1 MEEWKKAKADYYAS
15 IQNLSREERD
25 AALKAWLAANPKPQ
39 EEVVEEVKSSDVG
52 TQDASPTSTPDP
64 ASESSI
70 SLDGLSPYQKSLA
83 QNYLARKDYEENIKK
98 VDFLIEDLN
107 KTGDFSKIYAFNEEN
122 PGYVNIESIQEFE
135 KKYKDHQAKVKKE
148 REKFTTVVDF
158 GEVYSPGD
166 GYDYKFD
173 VNDTN
178 QIQYY
183 KKSRTQEDFVL
194 VDPNS
199 DNDEDRL
206 VALSVVNKL
215 GHLSGELKEQ
225 VEAILKRNK
234 IKSERLKKE
243 TQQLSQ
249 YLSEQSSA
257 IPLTQVQEVGGQYI
271 SSLSENDFK
280 AFNNYLEKN
289 KKAKLTDFNP
299 RAYLEGNIISYDFEY
314 PDVEEY
320 FDTLNLSEQEKKDRL
335 EMFKLQQEVE
345 KNRIQQST
353 SSTAFNV
360 TPKYGGY
367 VPSPKR
373 PLDEFRK
380 TKKYKRLLELNEKYK
395 GSEDTRDVLEP
406 TPEAKVLFISK
417 INDEYAA
424 DLLDD
429 KDDNAIFKNVFS
441 DAVKND
447 PFIGAQLIQLKI
459 AARPL
464 LDKKRQELQEKY
476 DTSTQKG
483 YDAANKEYE
492 TYSKELIQDKLEAD
506 PEYQQRYANLMLVAA
521 SAQKDVLRTKQRKND
536 PFFLTLDYLQNRA
549 SAKLFYGG
557 KGTIGDY
564 TIGNI
569 EQLLKTFKSNQKAF
583 NAIQLDIASS
593 DLDERMSK
601 RQALIRAIEEG
612 EISEDDIYS
621 IRRRYAKRDASKFSG
636 LGRALTI
643 KDIIA
648 RYDREIKDDLR
659 EVAEQLDD
667 ISQIEKALKGYKDI
681 DQDDPWLVKT
691 TQQFSASLPYMAA
704 ALGGTAATY
713 FSGGTLAPA
722 VATGMSVLGAAYM
735 GLDFYGQQWYDTFMQ
750 GVENQAETEGLSLED
765 MPEEKRKTYLI
776 NALES
781 GRYDDS
787 ASAAAAATLMTFT
800 ERFGLQKQFSAFGKA
815 LGLGKDGVF
824 SLVKGQW
831 KQAGKSFLRGGLN
844 KSAAYLSEFGTE
856 FSQTTISDL
865 QKGLSLGL
873 GSEYVN
879 WKNSWEAGT
888 IGGNVALLM
897 PGVASIASQSAVEIR
912 NTARKLAINFNM
924 GDFSTS
930 SKAVDN
936 WFKMANQE
944 LDKRFNNGKNP
955 EYTKQQYEADK
966 NAINTTYNSRLKI
979 PSNATPEVRVQLLDL
994 MSQKNA
1000 LEMEINK
1007 IDDKDLAAPQILNL
1021 AIVKGKIQSLVKEE
1035 ANIRTLTTSK
1045 ARQAA
1050 TKVAAQLGYKY
1061 ENFQTQEGVNER
1073 VEQLKAEGAKPGAA
1087 TDYGQAMDLADGTT
1101 LVLINDRAAA
1111 QDNVFTTDQHEILH
1125 PFFKQTFKNNPE
1137 AAIAFGKSLLQ
1148 EILSN
1153 PDITINEKFREN
1165 FKEYLNDENYTAAN
1179 TWEEVI
1185 PLVSEALTEGDIK
1198 VKGNLN
1204 TVLAKIKEFIQSFF
1218 GKAKQPLKIRFDK
1231 GSDVLAFLR
1240 DYNKTIAKGEG
1251 LTKEQLKIAEE
1262 GAEGALVT
1270 DAAAIAA
1277 AETGVAEVDA
1287 AQEILTEQD
1296 ANRVE
1301 EQPLKAAAKKRL
1313 DQNIGSVDTTPEQA
1327 IRNKELM
1334 QKILDGDVSAAN
1346 TLVEENSGLI
1356 LPLLNFNPDITQQSG
1371 VTSDDVLQAV
1381 ADMMTPGMVDL
1392 VYAKIPPNRK
1402 TSLAEEYS
1410 KEKGEVSTFL
1420 GRLAQ
1425 RKKEIY
1431 TAAGLDPNK
1440 FNLVDID
1447 SSTKQI
1453 VDEGSDPKPKPEK
1466 EVATTQVD
1474 PREFGPVTE
1483 GDKLKDVEGI
1493 VKVNDKERLTFKKL
1507 ASKYFDKVSQA
1518 LFGMPGKK
1526 VRGNVSLKYA
1536 DVKGQP
1542 SSSEASKLQNIFKNV
1557 EDVRN
1562 FIKAMPPYNVATGQT
1577 VIDRQ
1582 GKKIDVSKD
1591 VKGRSIA
1598 INPTVLKKF
1607 YQPVTRAIEG
1617 ISNKSGRS
1625 LGSTSQTQVYELKPE
1640 YRGRI
1645 TKQTIESLQKSL
1657 GITKGELSVPIKGA
1671 ARTEF
1676 GSLLTGLS
1684 KMYVDNLINTVG
1696 RSKLTTDQAKADTG
1710 AGKSNAL
1717 AKKRKAENVFQA
1729 AMSGVDALGFNRFNY
1744 EYGKVIPQLL
1754 KGEKVVVK
1762 DKDGKVVKDK
1772 NGKKVKVD
1780 VKPFDMK
1787 TPEGVKEFLDY
1798 AISSGITKR
1807 VPRELWISLAFR
1819 SENLLKDTTKKH
1831 GEKVRE
1837 TRRLFKSLQEDPS
1850 DNVFG
1855 EIKGAVISPTTGIPR
1870 GYAGNLPFRSTIEAR
1885 QWITD
1890 SIDAEYNRLKNDKD
1904 LNLTD
1909 AEARKQANALFPKK
1923 GSSEFSN
1930 LFIKTDVFADKNNLE
1945 TQLDD
1950 PAFVK
1955 SQDAKINELK
1965 EFFKLLQNEVMRDAN
1980 GNINFEGVAFVG
1992 AMLSSSSAG
2001 TSHFLRNAAPMR
2013 FYQSGYKKATSA
2025 NVTIEHTMP
2034 ATLVGK
2040 YLFMA
2045 AVEGN
2050 VDTKFETIKN
2060 NYVQGPLLEVD
2071 DKKLKGKKANGESFD
2086 YREQMPDFWQ
2096 ETDSVWSRYFNI
2108 NVIRNKGGINPA
2120 TIMFGKSE
2128 SALSRFNVMADGT
2141 VINNTTKKGLPAV
2154 EKQNNSSVAPALQSK
2169 RKLSTQQQVNQQGTL
2184 DNALSMG
2191 RRTAPPI
2198 KKIRIFD
2205 FDDTLARSK
2214 SMVIVNM
2221 PFLDANNEMADVVA
2235 RRMFKDEFKNL
2246 PSYKQTF
2253 KNLNADQQRQ
2263 VLQSIPGK
2271 TIKINATEFAQQ
2283 AADLEAIGATF
2294 DFTEFSKVV
2303 EGQKGPLFD
2312 VAKKIADARGT
2323 EDLFILTARPQEA
2336 AGPIKEFM
2344 KALGIDIPLANIT
2357 GLADGT
2363 AQAKAMW
2370 VADKAAQGYNDFYFA
2385 DDAIKNVK
2393 AVKEV
2398 LGQIDVKSKV
2408 QQAKAS
2414 KRRTFDNIVNDM
2426 IEDSSGI
2433 ESFKKFSSAK
2443 ARTVGENKGRFDW
2456 LTIAS
2461 SAEDFKGLLY
2471 SLLGKGKKGEA
2482 QYEFL
2487 KTNLMDPYNR
2497 AEDAITQ
2504 AKIAAANDFMALKN
2518 QFPGLPKTLETET
2531 GVGKFNYQHAL
2542 RVYIWTQQGMSIPG
2556 LSKTDVAKLNKFIT
2570 DDAKLKSF
2578 ADGLMGIQKGQPYPK
2593 PDKNWLGGNLTTD
2606 IIGGINKVNR
2616 KEYLQEWQENVD
2628 IIFSPE
2634 NLNKMEAAY
2643 GTRWRKALENSLA
2656 RMKAGTNRLG
2666 YNDQTSAVLDWV
2678 NNSVGA
2684 VMFLNT
2690 KSALLQTISAVNFIN
2705 WGDNNIIAA
2714 GRAFANQKQFW
2725 GDFMTLM
2732 NSDYL
2737 VQRRNGLKINV
2748 SESEIAD
2755 AVKDSKNKVKAA
2767 IAFLLSK
2774 GFVLT
2779 RYADS
2784 FAIASGGAT
2793 FYRNRIKKYL
2803 KEGMDQKLAEE
2814 KAFQDFRQIAEESQQ
2829 SSSPDKIS
2837 MQQASAAGRVILNW
2851 ANTPMQ
2857 YVRIQKRDLQDLIA
2871 GRGDPKVKMARIAYY
2886 GVIQNLIFN
2895 AMQQAL
2901 FAIGFGDDEED
2912 DEKKKKNKDKK
2923 IARVANGMIDSQL
2936 KGLGIAGAGM
2946 VAVKNTLMKIYE
2958 ESGKQRPEY
2967 EKAALEALGFSPAIS
2982 SKYRKI
2988 VGGLKSFSWNA
2999 KEMKEKGFSLD
3010 NPAYLAGAQIITA
3023 VTNIPIDRVIKKAN
3037 NIRGILSEQSQK
3049 WQKVLLLGGWSTW
3062 DVGLPYYGGWDK
3074 PVEPTA
3080 AEIKRQEVDTMKKD
3094 TKTQDQIDM
3103 LLDLGLTKK
3112 EIKALGKEDARVKK
3126 IIELQNKPKEQPT
3139 KVKTQ
3144 PTPETKP
3151 KPKPKTETAEQKLRR
3166 QFDSIKAENK
3176 PDQVKTLTKFG
3187 LTKKEIRDLRYEK
3200 DRVEKIL
3207 ELMDK

>member
-39 EEVVEEVKSSDVG
+39 EEVVEEVKSNDVG

-83 QNYLARKDYEENIKK
+83 QNYLARRDYDENIKK

-206 VALSVVNKL
+206 VALTVVDKL
-215 GHLSGELKEQ
+215 GHLSGDIKEQ
-225 VEAILKRNK
+225 LDAILKANK
-234 IKSERLKKE
+234 IRSERLKKE
-243 TQQLSQ
+243 TQQLSR
-249 YLSEQSSA
+249 YLDEQSNT
-257 IPLTQVQEVGGQYI
+257 IPLTQVQEVGGQYV

-289 KKAKLTDFNP
+289 KKAKLTGFDPN
-299 RAYLEGNIISYDFEY
+299 AYLEGNIISYDFEY

-320 FDTLNLSEQEKKDRL
+320 FDTLNLSEEEKKDRL
-335 EMFKLQQEVE
+335 EMFQIQQEVE
-345 KNRIQQST
+345 KNRKKQAYTRDESASGI
-353 SSTAFNV
+353 SSGTGFIPASD
-360 TPKYGGY
+360 K
-367 VPSPKR
+367 
-373 PLDEFRK
+373 PLDKFKK

-395 GSEDTRDVLEP
+395 GSADTKDVLEP
-406 TPEAKVLFISK
+406 TPEAKALFISK

-424 DLLDD
+424 DFLDD
-429 KDDNAIFKNVFS
+429 KDDSTIFKNVFS
-441 DAVKND
+441 DTVKND

-464 LDKKRQELQEKY
+464 LKQKRQELQEKY
-476 DTSTQKG
+476 DTSTQEG
-483 YDAANKEYE
+483 YDNANKEYE
-492 TYSKELIQDKLEAD
+492 AYSKELIQDKLEAD
-506 PEYQQRYANLMLVAA
+506 PKYQQRYRNLMFVAA
-521 SAQKDVLRTKQRKND
+521 SAQKDVLRTKQREND
-536 PFFLTLDYLQNRA
+536 PFFITLDYLQKTEER
-549 SAKLFYGG
+549 LF
-557 KGTIGDY
+557 KGDLAFGSV
-564 TIGNI
+564 

-583 NAIQLDIASS
+583 NAIQLDMASS
-593 DLDERMSK
+593 DLDETMSK
-601 RQALIRAIEEG
+601 RQALMRAIEEG
-612 EISEDDIYS
+612 EIDEDAIYS
-621 IRRRYAKRDASKFSG
+621 IRRRYAARDASKASG
-636 LGRALTI
+636 LGKSLTI
-643 KDIIA
+643 KDIIS
-648 RYDREIKDDLR
+648 RYDKEIKQDLK

-667 ISQIEKALKGYKDI
+667 ISQIEKSLKGYKDI

-691 TQQFSASLPYMAA
+691 TQQFAASLPYMAA
-704 ALGGTAATY
+704 ALGGTAVTY
-713 FSGGTLAPA
+713 FSGGTAAPFI
-722 VATGMSVLGAAYM
+722 ATGMNVLGSAYM

-765 MPEEKRKTYLI
+765 MPEDKRKAYLV

-787 ASAAAAATLMTFT
+787 AGAAAASTLMTFT

-815 LGLGKDGVF
+815 LGLGKDGVA
-824 SLVKGQW
+824 SLIKGQW

-844 KSAAYLSEFGTE
+844 KSGAYLSEFGTE
-856 FSQTTISDL
+856 FSQTTIGDL

-873 GSEYVN
+873 GGEYVN

-897 PGVASIASQSAVEIR
+897 PGVAGIASQSAVEIR

-936 WFKMANQE
+936 WFKMANQK
-944 LDKRFNNGKNP
+944 LDKEYNNGKNP

-979 PSNATPEVRVQLLDL
+979 PNNATPEVRAQLLDL

-1007 IDDKDLAAPQILNL
+1007 IDDKDLAAPQILQL
-1021 AIVKGKIQSLVKEE
+1021 GVVKGQIQSLVKQE
-1035 ANIRTLTTSK
+1035 ANIKTLTTSK

-1061 ENFQTQEGVNER
+1061 ENFQTQDAINKR
-1073 VEQLKAEGAKPGAA
+1073 VEELVEQGAKPGKA
-1087 TDYGQAMDLADGTT
+1087 TDYGQAVDLVDGST
-1101 LVLINDRAAA
+1101 LVLMNDRAAA

-1125 PFFKQTFKNNPE
+1125 PFLKQTFKNNPE
-1137 AAIAFGKSLLQ
+1137 AAIAFGKSLMQ
-1148 EILSN
+1148 EIISN
-1153 PDITINEKFREN
+1153 PDITINEKFKKD
-1165 FKEYLNDENYTAAN
+1165 FKEYLDDENYTAAN

-1185 PLVSEALTEGDIK
+1185 PLVSEALTNGDIK
-1198 VKGNLN
+1198 VKGNLT
-1204 TVLAKIKEFIQSFF
+1204 TVLAKIKEFIQNFF
-1218 GKAKQPLKIRFDK
+1218 GKAKQPLKIRFDE
-1231 GSDVLAFLR
+1231 GSDVFAFLR

-1251 LTKEQLKIAEE
+1251 LTQAQLDVAEQ

-1287 AQEILTEQD
+1287 AQQILAEQD

-1301 EQPLKAAAKKRL
+1301 EQPLKAAAKKRIYQQVEDMKNDL
-1313 DQNIGSVDTTPEQA
+1313 VDPETKAATAFLIADMLAVNAETGSTQGTEVDRRLNINVDPQVKEQ
-1327 IRNKELM
+1327 I
-1334 QKILDGDVSAAN
+1334 ILDFARDTNRG
-1346 TLVEENSGLI
+1346 LVGLLKEYDPAINDSIMGYLNSKQRGRSLLDLRLQEFYENVPEYG
-1356 LPLLNFNPDITQQSG
+1356 NITQSM
-1371 VTSDDVLQAV
+1371 TDDNVR
-1381 ADMMTPGMVDL
+1381 
-1392 VYAKIPPNRK
+1392 RK
-1402 TSLAEEYS
+1402 VE
-1410 KEKGEVSTFL
+1410 STT
-1420 GRLAQ
+1420 
-1425 RKKEIY
+1425 E
-1431 TAAGLDPNK
+1431 
-1440 FNLVDID
+1440 
-1447 SSTKQI
+1447 
-1453 VDEGSDPKPKPEK
+1453 EGSDPKPKPEK

-1483 GDKLKDVEGI
+1483 GNKLKDVESI
-1493 VKVNDKERLTFKKL
+1493 VKVNDKDRLTFKKL

-1562 FIKAMPPYNVATGQT
+1562 FIKAMPPYNVATSQT

-1582 GKKIDVSKD
+1582 GKKVDVSKD
-1591 VKGRSIA
+1591 VRGRSIA

-1729 AMSGVDALGFNRFNY
+1729 AMSGTDALGFNRFNY
-1744 EYGKVIPQLL
+1744 DYGDVISQLI

-1762 DKDGKVVKDK
+1762 DKDGKD
-1772 NGKKVKVD
+1772 VKVD
-1780 VKPFDMK
+1780 VKSFDMK
-1787 TPEGVKEFLDY
+1787 TPEGRKKFLDY
-1798 AISSGITKR
+1798 AVSSGITKR
-1807 VPRELWISLAFR
+1807 VPRELWPALAFT
-1819 SENLLKDTTKKH
+1819 SENLLKDTTKKY
-1831 GEKVRE
+1831 GEQVKE
-1837 TRRLFKSLQEDPS
+1837 TRRLLESLQEDPS
-1850 DNVFG
+1850 DTVF
-1855 EIKGAVISPTTGIPR
+1855 EIEGAVIGKKGLPR
-1870 GYAGNLPFRSTIEAR
+1870 GYSGNLPFVNTIEAR

-1890 SIDAEYNRLKNDKD
+1890 SIDAEYNKLKAEG
-1904 LNLTD
+1904 LTD
-1909 AEARKQANALFPKK
+1909 SEARKQANALFPKK
-1923 GSSEFSN
+1923 GSSEFGN
-1930 LFIKTDVFADKNNLE
+1930 LFTKTDVFTNKNNLE

-1950 PAFVK
+1950 QAFVE

-1965 EFFKLLQNEVMRDAN
+1965 KFFKLLQDEVMRDAN
-1980 GNINFEGVAFVG
+1980 GNLNFEGVAFVG
-1992 AMLSSSSAG
+1992 TMLSSSSAG

-2013 FYQSGYKKATSA
+2013 FYQAGYRQAGSA

-2060 NYVQGPLLEVD
+2060 NYVQGPLLKVD
-2071 DKKLKGKKANGESFD
+2071 DNKLKSSKKNKTKGFPLNPFN
-2086 YREQMPDFWQ
+2086 YIEQMPDFWQ
-2096 ETDSVWSRYFNI
+2096 DTDSVWGRYFNV
-2108 NVIRNKGGINPA
+2108 NVIRNGGGINPA
-2120 TIMFGKSE
+2120 TIMFGKGD
-2128 SALSRFNVMADGT
+2128 SALSRFNIMADGT
-2141 VINNTTKKGLPAV
+2141 VINNATKKGLPAV
-2154 EKQNNSSVAPALQSK
+2154 ENQNNSSLPNALASK
-2169 RKLSTQQQVNQQGTL
+2169 RKLSTQQQISQQGTL

-2221 PFLDANNEMADVVA
+2221 PFLDAKNEMVDVVA

-2253 KNLNADQQRQ
+2253 KSLNADQQRQ

-2336 AGPIKEFM
+2336 AGPIREFM
-2344 KALGIDIPLANIT
+2344 KALGIDIPLKNIT

-2414 KRRTFDNIVNDM
+2414 KRRTFDNIVNNM

-2456 LTIAS
+2456 LTMAS

-2487 KTNLMDPYNR
+2487 KTNLMDTYNR

-2504 AKIAAANDFMALKN
+2504 AKIAAANDFMALKS
-2518 QFPGLPKTLETET
+2518 QFPGLPKTLETQT
-2531 GVGKFNYQHAL
+2531 DVGNFNYQHAL

-2556 LSKTDVAKLNKFIT
+2556 LSKRDATQLNKFIESNP
-2570 DDAKLKSF
+2570 DLKKF

-2643 GTRWRKALENSLA
+2643 GTRWRRALENTLK

-2690 KSALLQTISAVNFIN
+2690 RSALLQTISAVNFIN
-2705 WGDNNIIAA
+2705 WGDNNIIKA
-2714 GRAFANQKQFW
+2714 GAAFANQKQFW
-2725 GDFMTLM
+2725 SDFMKLM

-2857 YVRIQKRDLQDLIA
+2857 YVRIQKRAIQDLIA
-2871 GRGDPKVKMARIAYY
+2871 GRGDAKVHMSRIAYY
-2886 GVIQNLIFN
+2886 GAIQNVIFN
-2895 AMQQAL
+2895 ALQQAL
-2901 FAIGFGDDEED
+2901 FAIAFDDEED

-2958 ESGKQRPEY
+2958 ESGKKRPEY
-2967 EKAALEALGFSPAIS
+2967 EKAALEALSFSPAIS

-3037 NIRGILSEQSQK
+3037 NIRGILSEQSK
-3049 WQKVLLLGGWSTW
+3049 MWQKAILFGGWSTW

-3074 PVEPTA
+3074 PVEPTP
-3080 AEIKRQEVDTMKKD
+3080 AEIKRQEFDTMKKD
-3094 TKTQDQIDM
+3094 TKTQEQIDM

-3112 EIKALGKEDARVKK
+3112 EIKALGKEDNRVKK
-3126 IIELQNKPKEQPT
+3126 IIELQNKAKEKPT
-3139 KVKTQ
+3139 EVKTES
-3144 PTPETKP
+3144 TPETKPKP

-3166 QFDSIKAENK
+3166 QFDSIKSENK
-3176 PDQVKTLTKFG
+3176 PDQVKTLTGFG